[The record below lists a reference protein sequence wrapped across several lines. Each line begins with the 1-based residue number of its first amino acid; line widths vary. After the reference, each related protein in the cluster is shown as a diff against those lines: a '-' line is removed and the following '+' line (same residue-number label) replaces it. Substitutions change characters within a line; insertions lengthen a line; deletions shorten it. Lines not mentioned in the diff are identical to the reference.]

1 MKKEPV
7 LKYALRRLEEEER
20 QNRLGADND
29 HLVVYWSAYI
39 DGATAQIKEDTERLK
54 ELNNELRNKH

>member
-1 MKKEPV
+1 MNKEHV
-7 LKYALRRLEEEER
+7 LKYAWRRLKEEER

-29 HLVVYWSAYI
+29 HVVAYWSAYI

-54 ELNNELRNKH
+54 ELNNELFNKH

>member
-7 LKYALRRLEEEER
+7 IKYALRRLEEEER

-29 HLVVYWSAYI
+29 HVVAYWSAYI

-54 ELNNELRNKH
+54 ELNNELFNKH